1 MTTVVLVDDHPIVRQ
16 GMRAVIDVEDDIEVV
31 GEASDGAEAVRVCVR
46 TQPDVMLMDLHMPE
60 LSGIEAT
67 KQVRTRSPSTAVLV
81 LTMYDDD
88 EMVFEAVAA
97 GAAGYLLK
105 GSDGT
110 DVVAAIRS
118 VAQGQ
123 AIFGAALAQRMRT
136 WFTRPRRQ
144 ESPFPELSDRER
156 EILDGV
162 AAGLTNAEIG
172 AKLFLSPKTVANNV
186 SILVDKLHFAHRTDA
201 IIKARQAGLGE
212 RRLSDDTRSVD

>member
-97 GAAGYLLK
+97 GAAGAPPK
-105 GSDGT
+105 GSGGT
-110 DVVAAIRS
+110 EVA
-118 VAQGQ
+118 
-123 AIFGAALAQRMRT
+123 GATTA
-136 WFTRPRRQ
+136 
-144 ESPFPELSDRER
+144 
-156 EILDGV
+156 V
-162 AAGLTNAEIG
+162 
-172 AKLFLSPKTVANNV
+172 
-186 SILVDKLHFAHRTDA
+186 
-201 IIKARQAGLGE
+201 
-212 RRLSDDTRSVD
+212 